1 MKNSNRE
8 IKFRAWDKKQ
18 KKMFNNVSTGTI
30 SIWDD
35 NNEAKS
41 IDCEFMQFT
50 GLLDKNGV
58 EIYEGDIIKSIYKN
72 HVTGEIKFGLYED
85 DGILDDLYTKHRH
98 GFYVETKQNRKD
110 SLIGVNKETWFE
122 VIGNRTDNPTA
133 LIETSSE

>member
-1 MKNSNRE
+1 MRT

-58 EIYEGDIIKSIYKN
+58 EIYEGDIIEFPYITPFGDIDYKT
-72 HVTGEIKFGLYED
+72 VGETRVVKFKNGAFGFESKTTFMPIQDFIETESGEYISNAGNIRLY
-85 DGILDDLYTKHRH
+85 
-98 GFYVETKQNRKD
+98 KD
-110 SLIGVNKETWFE
+110 FIGK
-122 VIGNRTDNPTA
+122 VIGN
-133 LIETSSE
+133 IYEKKE

>member
-1 MKNSNRE
+1 MRT

-58 EIYEGDIIKSIYKN
+58 EIYEGDFLEYQNPEAEGGIYAVPELEYN
-72 HVTGEIKFGLYED
+72 NYDDLLGMFDSEWED
-85 DGILDDLYTKHRH
+85 DGSYSNI
-98 GFYVETKQNRKD
+98 
-110 SLIGVNKETWFE
+110 E
-122 VIGNRTDNPTA
+122 VIGNLHQNPE
-133 LIETSSE
+133 LLK